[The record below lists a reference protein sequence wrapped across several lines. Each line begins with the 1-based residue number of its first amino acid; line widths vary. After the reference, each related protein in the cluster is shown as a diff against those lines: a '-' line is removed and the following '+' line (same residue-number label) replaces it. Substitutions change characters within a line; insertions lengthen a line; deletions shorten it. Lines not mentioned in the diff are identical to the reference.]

1 MEKHN
6 AYDDNSDK
14 QVEQLIEEYVKQ
26 FFTKAE
32 KEVIR
37 IKNNIWS
44 IKEDRYIFN
53 IIITSLLCIFDAVL
67 LNKIPDEKNKLFEEL
82 LRMNAHHV
90 KSSKFCLVKNGI
102 HLRIIR
108 GLEDFDYSEFSDHV
122 TEFRDLYPKIKEQ
135 LMKRYFPNET

>member
-1 MEKHN
+1 MEQNN

-14 QVEQLIEEYVKQ
+14 QVEELIKKYTNQ
-26 FFTKAE
+26 FFTE
-32 KEVIR
+32 SDKEVIR

-44 IKEDRYIFN
+44 IKEDRYLFN

-67 LNKIPDEKNKLFEEL
+67 LDHLPEDKNRLFEDL
-82 LRMNAHHV
+82 LLMNAHHV
-90 KSSKFCLVKNGI
+90 KSSKFCLVKESI

-122 TEFRDLYPKIKEQ
+122 TEFRELYPKIKEQ
-135 LMKRYFPNET
+135 LIKKYFPNEI

>member
-6 AYDDNSDK
+6 AYDENADE
-14 QVEQLIEEYVKQ
+14 QVEQLIEKYVNQ
-26 FFTKAE
+26 FFSDGD

-37 IKNNIWS
+37 IKDNIWS
-44 IKEDRYIFN
+44 VKEDRYIFN

-67 LNKIPDEKNKLFEEL
+67 LDKIPDEKQQFFEDL

-90 KSSKFCLVKNGI
+90 KSSKFCLVKNSI

-108 GLEDFDYSEFSDHV
+108 GLEDFDYSEFADHV

-135 LMKRYFPNET
+135 LLKRFFVNDI